1 MGGYALYVWLA
12 VAVAIAAFGLLTVHT
27 LWARRALFRRCDAS
41 RRASGGSR
49 PLANMT
55 RRPRMQAR
63 RKTRLYIVLAV
74 LAGLGLTVSL
84 TLYALS
90 SNIDLFYTRE
100 KLSTVKRKPGRCP
113 IPGSACG
120 WGYVQ
125 PGSCSATRKPST
137 CALSCMTP
145 AGSWTS
151 AIRAFC
157 RTCSVKDRAWWPGRS
172 GRRAAYHRSAGAGQ
186 A

>member
-1 MGGYALYVWLA
+1 
-12 VAVAIAAFGLLTVHT
+12 
-27 LWARRALFRRCDAS
+27 
-41 RRASGGSR
+41 
-49 PLANMT
+49 
-55 RRPRMQAR
+55 MQAR

-90 SNIDLFYTRE
+90 SNIDLFYTPG
-100 KLSTVKRKPGRCP
+100 KLSTAKRNPGATPYRAAP
-113 IPGSACG
+113 AGG
-120 WGYVQ
+120 GYVQ

-145 AGSWTS
+145 AGWWTS

-157 RTCSVKDRAWWPGRS
+157 RTCFVKGRAWWPRACWTAS
-172 GRRAAYHRSAGAGQ
+172 GILPPQQVLAKHDENYTPPEVKNAMTPEKAGAQ
-186 A
+186 P